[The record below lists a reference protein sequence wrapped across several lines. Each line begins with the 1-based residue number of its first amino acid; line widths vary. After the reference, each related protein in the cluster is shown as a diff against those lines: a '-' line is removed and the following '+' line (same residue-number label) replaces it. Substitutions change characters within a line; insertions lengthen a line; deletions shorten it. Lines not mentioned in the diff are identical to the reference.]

1 MARYIT
7 KLVLSSPKEGKQSS
21 KANQSPLSW
30 ASVIAATAL
39 SLCSHYSQLL
49 EKKKKKKQLRRETS
63 LRPVVFSVICGCSLE
78 NHSFQEASFLSVLF
92 LFHFTVT
99 PLGFV
104 ELWVEGKAL
113 MHEKGRAAQFVA
125 WMTGA
130 RGMNFGFVNQE
141 NASCCNM
148 CLGVDLQLALLAK
161 QP

>member
-1 MARYIT
+1 MHSKVSAIPMARYIT
-7 KLVLSSPKEGKQSS
+7 KLVLSSSKEGKQSS

-49 EKKKKKKQLRRETS
+49 EKKKEKAIEERDVPETCC
-63 LRPVVFSVICGCSLE
+63 VFSVICGCSLE

-130 RGMNFGFVNQE
+130 RGDEFWF
-141 NASCCNM
+141 C
-148 CLGVDLQLALLAK
+148 
-161 QP
+161 